1 MSCGRRFEGK
11 DMNIAILISS
21 LSGGGAERVAQ
32 IVGDYYYDRG
42 ENVYY
47 FLMDL
52 PLEQAYAVKGEIV
65 NTGIKSS
72 TENVLYG
79 DIEVFGRLLK
89 SSRKM
94 RKWKKKYQID
104 IAISF
109 LEEPN
114 YINVLSKGR
123 EKVITRVC
131 TILSK
136 WGNLKGILN
145 NSYFIHFMYNLA
157 DEIVVMGNYGRED
170 MHKSYGIPYKKIR
183 RIPNPAIQRDIR
195 EDEWKYGDQ
204 VIICVGRLEPV
215 KQHERI
221 IRAFSY
227 VKENHKEAKL
237 LILGTGSNKEYLN
250 NLCKRYKLEDSVV
263 FIGFT
268 DNVGFFLKHSK
279 VFVMA
284 SKVEGFPNSMV
295 EAMACGVPIVI
306 ADCPGESAGIIGKIG
321 LYDCKSELQYCKY
334 GILAP
339 AISGRAKID
348 SGLLKE
354 EILLGEALSNVLD
367 NKEVYETYKRRSIE
381 RASKYNID
389 MVMALWDK
397 VVMK

>member
-1 MSCGRRFEGK
+1 MGCGRRFEEK
-11 DMNIAILISS
+11 NMNIAILISS

-32 IVGDYYYDRG
+32 IVGDYYFERG

-52 PLEQAYAVKGEIV
+52 PMEQAYTVKGEVV

-72 TENVLYG
+72 TENALYG

-89 SSRKM
+89 SSWEM

-114 YINVLSKGR
+114 YINVLSKGK

-136 WGNLKGILN
+136 WGDLKGILN
-145 NSYFIHFMYNLA
+145 NRYFIHFMYTLA
-157 DEIVVMGNYGRED
+157 DQIVVMGNCGRED
-170 MHKSYGIPYKKIR
+170 MHKSYGISYKKIR
-183 RIPNPAIQRDIR
+183 RIPNPAIQRNIR
-195 EDEWKYGDQ
+195 GDEWKYGDQ
-204 VIICVGRLEPV
+204 VIICIGRLEPV

-227 VKENHKEAKL
+227 VKASYKEAKL

-250 NLCKRYKLEDSVV
+250 NVCKRYKLENSVI

-295 EAMACGVPIVI
+295 EAMACGVPVVI
-306 ADCPGESAGIIGKIG
+306 ADCPGESAGIIGKSG
-321 LYDCKSELQYCKY
+321 SHNCKSEIHYCKY
-334 GILAP
+334 GILTP
-339 AISGRAKID
+339 AISGRVKID
-348 SGLLKE
+348 SRLSKE
-354 EILLGEALSNVLD
+354 EILLGKALSKVLN
-367 NKEVYETYKRRSIE
+367 NKQLYETYKKRSME
-381 RASKYNID
+381 RAAKYNKE

-397 VVMK
+397 VVMR